1 MKNSKPHLKPVLKKY
16 RVRNGSG
23 EIYYT
28 YTHWEPNEIEGVTFL
43 PVTKSMPSQ
52 DRTQQLHY
60 LRKDSLEAIK

>member
-60 LRKDSLEAIK
+60 LRKDSLEAVK

>member
-28 YTHWEPNEIEGVTFL
+28 YTHWEPNEIDGVTFL
-43 PVTKSMPSQ
+43 PVTKSMPSH

-60 LRKDSLEAIK
+60 LRKDSLEVVK

>member
-43 PVTKSMPSQ
+43 PVTKSLPSQ

>member
-60 LRKDSLEAIK
+60 LRKDCLEAIK

>member
-60 LRKDSLEAIK
+60 LRKDSLESVK

>member
-28 YTHWEPNEIEGVTFL
+28 YTHWEPNEIEGITFL

-60 LRKDSLEAIK
+60 LRKDSLESVK

>member
-1 MKNSKPHLKPVLKKY
+1 MKNSKTQLKSVLKKY

-43 PVTKSMPSQ
+43 AVTKSMPSQ

-60 LRKDSLEAIK
+60 LRKDSLEAVK